1 MRLCFLSRRY
11 FPAIS
16 GMSVYALNLL
26 RELVAAG
33 HDVTMIS
40 QYRAD
45 AAGAGIYGGGPPP
58 PVSGVKVIGLE
69 SKGEARATTG
79 TSGPSAT
86 AGQPADFEGDIATL
100 VQTVLAEHARAPFA
114 LLHAQYGYPTG
125 LAALEAGRLLQLPVV
140 VSVQGGD
147 GHWVGPCCSTHR
159 DAMRAVLLHA
169 SAVLI
174 GSASFAE
181 EVMHNHGVPSDIF
194 TIVPGGTDVARFAP
208 RALHDGEALGALRSP
223 PVLLY
228 HGRVD
233 VRKGVIELLDATA
246 QLVASGR
253 ELRLVVSG
261 IGPDVQAARQRA
273 TALGLDACTQ
283 FTGHVGYD
291 SAPRAYHQ
299 GDIFVSPTYSEGFSN
314 TILEAMASGLPIVS
328 TRVVGVVDCLA
339 HERDSLLVEAKD
351 AAGLADA
358 IARLLDDAPLR
369 QQLARRALD
378 DVRRLYSWQAVGR
391 QITAAY
397 EQVAGR
403 GVSSAWL
410 DLYDPRERTV
420 GTADPSCRFRAAPH
434 LL

>member
-26 RELVAAG
+26 RELAAAG

-45 AAGAGIYGGGPPP
+45 ALGAGIYGGGPPP
-58 PVSGVKVIGLE
+58 SVPGVKVIGLE
-69 SKGEARATTG
+69 STGEAR
-79 TSGPSAT
+79 T
-86 AGQPADFEGDIATL
+86 ADGQPADFEGDIARL
-100 VQTVLAEHARAPFA
+100 VEAVLAEHAQAPFA

-125 LAALEAGRLLQLPVV
+125 LAALEAGRRLQLPVV
-140 VSVQGGD
+140 VSIQGGD
-147 GHWVGPCCSTHR
+147 GHWVGLCCSTHR
-159 DAMRAVLLHA
+159 NAMRAVLLHA

-174 GSASFAE
+174 GSASFAA

-194 TIVPGGTDVARFAP
+194 TIVPGATDVARFAP
-208 RALHDGEALGALRSP
+208 PDNAALGALRSP

-233 VRKGVIELLDATA
+233 KRKGVIELLEAAA

-253 ELRLVVSG
+253 SLRLVVSG
-261 IGPDVQAARQRA
+261 IGPDVQAARDRA
-273 TALGLDACTQ
+273 AALGLDACTQ
-283 FTGHVGYD
+283 FTGHVSYD
-291 SAPRAYHQ
+291 DAPLAYRQ

-328 TRVVGVVDCLA
+328 TRVVGVVDCLE
-339 HERDSLLVEAKD
+339 HERDALLVEAQD

-369 QQLARRALD
+369 QRLARRALD
-378 DVRRLYSWQAVGR
+378 DVRRLYSWQAVGQ
-391 QITAAY
+391 QIMAAY
-397 EQVAGR
+397 GQVAGQP
-403 GVSSAWL
+403 VSSAWL
-410 DLYDPRERTV
+410 DSCDMRERTV
-420 GTADPSCRFRAAPH
+420 GNADLSCRFRAAPH